1 MDGKSMKN
9 KTLILVSGC
18 IKLVY
23 QIALFFQN
31 WEHLGRRRITYL
43 NATRHIS
50 VCLNIPIYSKTV
62 SALLEWIMDGKSRC
76 WVISYDTIRFCL
88 SQYVPLWDWYHLMG
102 TCWAGKQMSN
112 PDLRNTTLHLIYR
125 RRDPQRDITRKN
137 RDHAENPVE
146 PMSVFFWLNRCNRV
160 ISKRSKGEKKISW

>member
-9 KTLILVSGC
+9 KTLILVS

-23 QIALFFQN
+23 WIALFFFPQN
-31 WEHLGRRRITYL
+31 WEHLGGSCITYL

-62 SALLEWIMDGKSRC
+62 SALLEWIMDGKSRR

-88 SQYVPLWDWYHLMG
+88 SPNVFLWDFYNLSRGFWAWVTDELSRVEAHNFHHGQIKSRVYYKKTRNHKFGISMAKTRWYRYPSS
-102 TCWAGKQMSN
+102 A
-112 PDLRNTTLHLIYR
+112 
-125 RRDPQRDITRKN
+125 
-137 RDHAENPVE
+137 
-146 PMSVFFWLNRCNRV
+146 F
-160 ISKRSKGEKKISW
+160 

>member
-1 MDGKSMKN
+1 MQ
-9 KTLILVSGC
+9 C

-23 QIALFFQN
+23 WIALFQN
-31 WEHLGRRRITYL
+31 WEHLGGRCITYL
-43 NATRHIS
+43 KATRHIS

-88 SQYVPLWDWYHLMG
+88 SQYVSLWDWYHLMG

-112 PDLRNTTLHLIYR
+112 PDLRNTTLRLIYR
-125 RRDPQRDITRKN
+125 QRDPQWNITRKTGIMLRRTQWN
-137 RDHAENPVE
+137 QKKKGFQSKAEEN
-146 PMSVFFWLNRCNRV
+146 L
-160 ISKRSKGEKKISW
+160 SWG